1 MKKINIRLR
10 KLMAFTAVGAVVLF
24 SSCLKNDHYDYVIQV
39 AGIAFINASPG
50 SPDLD
55 LVADNVR
62 EKLPG
67 VFSYDSSYGYL
78 RAYPGYRVF
87 GFTKKNSHDLI
98 TFQPFYLRPGD
109 AYSVFIADTL
119 GAAKLFCF
127 KDSLNIPD
135 TTKFANI
142 RFINLSPDS
151 KSLNLLSGTDTL
163 FSNIAFGKATDF
175 MPVNPDT
182 YSLKTGESGSS
193 TTLSTLTNV
202 TFKKGGIYTIWA
214 RGYEKTAIDSIKI
227 GLRQVQNN
235 ESATEANWE
244 Q

>member
-1 MKKINIRLR
+1 MNKINIRLR
-10 KLMAFTAVGAVVLF
+10 KFVAFAAVGATVLF
-24 SSCLKNDHYDYVIQV
+24 SSCLKSDHYDYVIQV
-39 AGIAFINASPG
+39 AGLAFINASPG

-62 EKLPG
+62 ETLPG

-87 GFTKKNSHDLI
+87 GFTKKHTNNLI
-98 TFQPFYLRPGD
+98 TSQQFYLQPGE
-109 AYSVFIADTL
+109 AYSIFIADTL
-119 GAAKLFCF
+119 GSAKLFCF

-135 TTKFANI
+135 TTKYANI

-151 KSLNLLSGTDTL
+151 KSLNLMSGTDTL

-175 MPVNPDT
+175 MAVNPDT
-182 YSLKTGESGSS
+182 YSLKTGETGSS
-193 TTLSTLTNV
+193 ATLSTLTNV
-202 TFKKGGIYTIWA
+202 TFKKGGIYTVWA
-214 RGYEKTAIDSIKI
+214 RGYEKTAVDSIKI
-227 GLRQVQNN
+227 GLQQVQNN
-235 ESATEANWE
+235 ESAEADWE